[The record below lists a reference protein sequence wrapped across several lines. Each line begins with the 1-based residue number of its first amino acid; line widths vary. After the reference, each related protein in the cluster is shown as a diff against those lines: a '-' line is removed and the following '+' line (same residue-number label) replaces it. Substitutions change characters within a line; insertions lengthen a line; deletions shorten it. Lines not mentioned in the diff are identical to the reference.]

1 MSKLN
6 HAYSEK
12 EENLNVISHAFGL
25 VLSILVFPFLIL
37 KSLYFEGFWKPAS
50 ILVYGISLIV
60 LYTASTVY
68 HAAKDPKIR
77 RRLNIFDHAAIYV
90 LIAGTY
96 TPFTLISLEGKTG
109 WILFI
114 LTWTFALIGII
125 LKLFFTGKFDKISTI
140 MYVLMGWQIVFAI
153 SPLIENLSTEGL
165 FWLFTGGVFYTVGAV
180 LYSIKKIPYNHAI
193 FHVFVL
199 LGSISHFISVYFYC

>member
-12 EENLNVISHAFGL
+12 EEKLNVISHAFGL

-96 TPFTLISLEGKTG
+96 TPFTLITLEGKTG

>member
-12 EENLNVISHAFGL
+12 EEKLNVISHAFGL